1 MPLRLPDGNSGLNV
15 TGEAMR
21 SSTNSEATGRDS
33 MHAESQKRESS
44 TATRGLGQHNQHG
57 QPGKHKLP
65 DPPDPDNLP
74 IDYMGSGW
82 DSSRYP
88 SSTPQSLR
96 PTHSSRRRSA

>member
-1 MPLRLPDGNSGLNV
+1 
-15 TGEAMR
+15 
-21 SSTNSEATGRDS
+21 

-44 TATRGLGQHNQHG
+44 TTARGLGQRGQLG

-74 IDYMGSGW
+74 IDYMGTGW

-96 PTHSSRRRSA
+96 PTQSSREKSA